1 MTDFIDKEKIE
12 QAYKLIDNA
21 QYAVIS
27 LAKDNEPYGIPMSV
41 ARIDDSLYFHTG
53 QQGQKIDFLNTNS
66 KVNLTFVGEVN
77 IPNLYDKDQANQ
89 MAADPYKHGKFVNTV
104 FTTNF
109 ESVIVKSEAKEIIDD
124 DQKIEAMRAIC
135 QKYTP
140 KMMDY
145 FDIPIKRSLGI
156 TKVFKIE
163 IKDLRLRK
171 KQVKI

>member
-27 LAKDNEPYGIPMSV
+27 LAKDNEPYGIPISV
-41 ARIDDSLYFHTG
+41 VRIGDSLYFHTG

-89 MAADPYKHGKFVNTV
+89 MAEDPSKHGKFVNTV

-109 ESVIVKSEAKEIIDD
+109 ESVIVKGESKEIIDD
-124 DQKIEAMRAIC
+124 NQKIEAMRAIC

-145 FDIPIKRSLGI
+145 FDIHIKRSLGI

>member
-27 LAKDNEPYGIPMSV
+27 LANDNEPYGIPISV
-41 ARIDDSLYFHTG
+41 VRIGDSLYFHTG
-53 QQGQKIDFLNTNS
+53 QHGQKIDFLNTNP
-66 KVNLTFVGEVN
+66 KVHLTFVGEVKV
-77 IPNLYDKDQANQ
+77 PNLYDNEQVSQ
-89 MAADPYKHGKFVNTV
+89 MVADPSKHGKFVNTV

-109 ESVIVKSEAKEIIDD
+109 ESVIVKGAAKEIIDD

-145 FDIPIKRSLGI
+145 FDIPIKRSLGV
-156 TKVFKIE
+156 TKVFKVE
-163 IKDLRLRK
+163 TKDLRLRK

>member
-27 LAKDNEPYGIPMSV
+27 LAKDNEPYGIPISV
-41 ARIDDSLYFHTG
+41 VRNADSLYFHTG

-89 MAADPYKHGKFVNTV
+89 MAADPSKHGKFVNTV

-109 ESVIVKSEAKEIIDD
+109 ESVIVKGESKEIIDD
-124 DQKIEAMRAIC
+124 NQKIEAMRAIC

>member
-27 LAKDNEPYGIPMSV
+27 LAKDNEPYGIPISV
-41 ARIDDSLYFHTG
+41 VRIADSLYFHTG

-66 KVNLTFVGEVN
+66 KVNLTFVGEVKV
-77 IPNLYDKDQANQ
+77 PNLYDNKEVSQ
-89 MAADPYKHGKFVNTV
+89 MVADPSKHGKFVNTV

-109 ESVIVKSEAKEIIDD
+109 ESVIVKGESKEIIDVN
-124 DQKIEAMRAIC
+124 QKIEAMRAIC

>member
-27 LAKDNEPYGIPMSV
+27 LAKDNEPYGIPISV
-41 ARIDDSLYFHTG
+41 VRIGNSLYFHTG

-89 MAADPYKHGKFVNTV
+89 MVADPSKHGKFVNTV

-109 ESVIVKSEAKEIIDD
+109 ESVIVKGAAKEIIDD

-140 KMMDY
+140 DMMDY